1 VAKVVLVFKGDY
13 NHEKNLPTETIP
25 LSALNLDYNT
35 KSIDFA
41 ALGLPADCSDCR
53 VNAYAAQGYLEAKAA
68 TNDFAVSVA
77 KYQVRLCSLR
87 PRSDANESDC
97 CTIRRYMRLSSS
109 TTPSLVMA

>member
-1 VAKVVLVFKGDY
+1 MAKVVLVFKGDY

-53 VNAYAAQGYLEAKAA
+53 VNAYAAQGWLEAKAA
-68 TNDFAVSVA
+68 TNDFAISVA
-77 KYQVRLCSLR
+77 KYREIHETQQFYYSITGHGLGGMHRCDTETRSLTLL
-87 PRSDANESDC
+87 PF
-97 CTIRRYMRLSSS
+97 
-109 TTPSLVMA
+109 